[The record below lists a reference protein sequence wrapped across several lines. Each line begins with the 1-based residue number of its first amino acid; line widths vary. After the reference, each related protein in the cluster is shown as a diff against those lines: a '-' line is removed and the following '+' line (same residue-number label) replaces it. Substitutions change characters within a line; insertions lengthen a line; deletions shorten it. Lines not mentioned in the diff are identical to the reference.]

1 MMAGFRGQTETLD
14 TMVGIRER
22 LAGLEGM
29 IAESRDAGHDGGLQ
43 GTTGRIGRD
52 DC

>member
-1 MMAGFRGQTETLD
+1 MVGFRGQ
-14 TMVGIRER
+14 

-43 GTTGRIGRD
+43 GTTGRLGRD
-52 DC
+52 LI